1 MQSSEVHQPP
11 SWTKNA
17 VKIHHFF
24 VVQQVWIAPCSDRSD
39 FSVLILVFASF
50 ATAYTNFHFSYI
62 EISNLLWFQKSFM
75 NPVLKARSNSPSP
88 DSYTRWWIEHGKSNI
103 SENMTAFV
111 NISRLMTNSETLV
124 ASLSKSDQAAHS
136 LFSGYWQQM
145 YFLSVYFFRLI
156 IFVECAK
163 CIQPLKKAKFSRGI
177 FEMMQCFASF
187 KDFLFY
193 EIRRLRARFVGR
205 KSIKI
210 PLQIFSGFN
219 LLAALKTFQRTKVFS
234 TNTQEHHTQ
243 INILNFDKKKSWI
256 FPRKKEATSICYV
269 KAICFVD

>member
-11 SWTKNA
+11 NWTKNA

-24 VVQQVWIAPCSDRSD
+24 VVQQVWIALCSDRSE
-39 FSVLILVFASF
+39 FSALIPVFASF

-62 EISNLLWFQKSFM
+62 KFFNLLWFQKSFM

-136 LFSGYWQQM
+136 LFSGYWQTM
-145 YFLSVYFFRLI
+145 YFYQNHNFCGMCLMYTTFKKGKIQSGHIWTDAMFR
-156 IFVECAK
+156 
-163 CIQPLKKAKFSRGI
+163 KF
-177 FEMMQCFASF
+177 
-187 KDFLFY
+187 
-193 EIRRLRARFVGR
+193 
-205 KSIKI
+205 
-210 PLQIFSGFN
+210 
-219 LLAALKTFQRTKVFS
+219 
-234 TNTQEHHTQ
+234 
-243 INILNFDKKKSWI
+243 
-256 FPRKKEATSICYV
+256 
-269 KAICFVD
+269 